1 MSQENVEI
9 VRRHM
14 QAVLSGD
21 YAAALA
27 DYDPEVEFDA
37 SVRPEGHVY
46 RGREGVAEAMR
57 VWSGTWE
64 DWNVEVKEIIDAGD
78 RVLMLARESGRG
90 RGSGIGIDQLTFAV
104 FTLRHGTIVH
114 WKGFVD
120 RDQALEAVG
129 LRE

>member
-1 MSQENVEI
+1 MGISHHPGPKQEGSWVRDLHRQSPGPRSRGAAGVGDRRGTGRAMSQENVEV

-14 QAVLSGD
+14 QAVLVGD
-21 YAAALA
+21 YEAALA

-64 DWNVEVKEIIDAGD
+64 DWKVEVKETIDAGD
-78 RVLMLARESGRG
+78 RVLMLAR
-90 RGSGIGIDQLTFAV
+90 
-104 FTLRHGTIVH
+104 
-114 WKGFVD
+114 
-120 RDQALEAVG
+120 
-129 LRE
+129 